1 MGIHL
6 KDIIEG
12 ICRKAIQDEN
22 GKNIDST
29 YLKKTGDTK
38 DNTITFE
45 SDDTENVNNWTN
57 VNYLVSGEKQSS
69 IFKKIS
75 TMFKNIRWIYN
86 ILSVDDI
93 PNYIYGIKTE
103 GKIGNTIKILNNMK
117 AKASHVGVSESN
129 GITNIQYNYP
139 DGSNLM
145 TVSGEDSLRTA
156 LYNATDKISSQVA
169 SLNTDIQV
177 INKKYT
183 YAYVNGTTGKRCKIS
198 FSGRFNAIVSVVGT
212 NPQSLAT
219 FIVQGY
225 GIYISGSAHR
235 ICVTRVTDADYATNV
250 KCQPVNNEMAALI
263 ELSNSDAWVTVFML
277 LGELHNVTNPA

>member
-169 SLNTDIQV
+169 SLNTDITSVFGNLGTATLIKAVVEYSGGAGKVQNVNIHASSIAFAQCNYTVVGTVFSCPQPTDGQLNIYIRTPDGKIPETFSAYTYILV
-177 INKKYT
+177 INK
-183 YAYVNGTTGKRCKIS
+183 
-198 FSGRFNAIVSVVGT
+198 
-212 NPQSLAT
+212 
-219 FIVQGY
+219 
-225 GIYISGSAHR
+225 
-235 ICVTRVTDADYATNV
+235 
-250 KCQPVNNEMAALI
+250 
-263 ELSNSDAWVTVFML
+263 
-277 LGELHNVTNPA
+277 